1 MVKFNDLTSEE
12 KFDLVNDPAF
22 RDLEVGGHSGL
33 YRPKTHG
40 DLTGL
45 VGSSVSV
52 HKHKPA
58 SASVAM
64 AHEAG
69 EIEDSPSIYSV
80 LKGRMGN
87 VQGHVTDIGLFNP
100 RVVVDPKQL
109 NEWRKKQ
116 AAELTGK
123 TRHLGIQGTYRGAV
137 EHPGGRSFIP
147 REGGNVTFST
157 GEQIYSPDM
166 FDRGLTNSEQF
177 ADMAYLGKS
186 TGIIE
191 QDCIDDVQVL
201 PGGGVSVTKKNVEG
215 C

>member
-12 KFDLVNDPAF
+12 KYDLVNDPKF
-22 RDLEVGGHSGL
+22 RNTSVGGHS
-33 YRPKTHG
+33 YNYKPKTHG

-45 VGSSVSV
+45 VDSSVSV
-52 HKHKPA
+52 HKHKTA
-58 SASVAM
+58 SASVKL

-69 EIEDSPSIYSV
+69 EIEDSPNIYSV
-80 LKGRMGN
+80 LGGRMGP
-87 VQGHVTDIGLFNP
+87 VQGHVTDIGLFDP
-100 RVVVDPKQL
+100 RVVVDRSKL
-109 NEWRKKQ
+109 NEWRQKQ
-116 AAELTGK
+116 AYGSMGK
-123 TRHLGIQGTYRGAV
+123 TRHLGIQGTYRGEVA
-137 EHPGGRSFIP
+137 HPGGRSFIP
-147 REGGNVTFST
+147 MEGGNVTFKGGGT
-157 GEQIYSPDM
+157 IYSPDM